1 MSAAFFKRFARA
13 LPLGV
18 LLALGTAAQAQVSP
32 GDAGMAAPVR
42 GNATAFLEMEVDDRD
57 PYVQQSVGVV
67 VRLYYAS
74 QLLSGELGLDAP
86 DGASLQRVG
95 QDRSLVREV
104 NGRRYNLVERR
115 YLLIPERSGPLL
127 LPGARFEGR
136 AAGGFFDEMF
146 GGGNGRL
153 RASAPDQPL
162 QVQPQPA
169 SAPQPWLPLHDL
181 RLRYTA
187 APARAR
193 AGEAVTVVVEAV
205 AEGATRAQFPEL
217 PEIDAGADAQVF
229 AEPAQYDES
238 FNGSTPQLKLTR
250 RYAIV
255 PRQPG
260 TLVVPGLRMPWW
272 DVRSGQAQTATLPDL
287 TLNVGQGSSA
297 SPVPPLPQ
305 DTREALPGGE
315 ADTAASSWP
324 APAPARPWGW
334 IAAAGGF
341 ALLWVL
347 TLVWGWRRRRTP
359 LAGTTGPAPAAG
371 TLQTPTLAQL
381 RQQLDTGSLDEV
393 IATLAG
399 MGGLRGLEDVL
410 AALAEPDQRL
420 ALQAMQAA
428 RWSRDGGGVAAA
440 RQVLRRAFHDGPHWR
455 QVASAD
461 HTGLAPLYPP
471 GR

>member
-1 MSAAFFKRFARA
+1 MSALFKRLACA

-18 LLALGTAAQAQVSP
+18 LLALGTPAQAQISP
-32 GDAGMAAPVR
+32 GEASTVSPVR
-42 GNATAFLEMEVDDRD
+42 GNATAFLEMEVDDRN

-153 RASAPDQPL
+153 RATAPDQPL
-162 QVQPQPA
+162 QVQPQPSA
-169 SAPQPWLPLHDL
+169 APQPWLPLHDL

-205 AEGATRAQFPEL
+205 ADGATRAQFPEL

-260 TLVVPGLRMPWW
+260 TLVVPGWRMPWW
-272 DVRSGQAQTATLPDL
+272 DVRSAQAQTATLPDL
-287 TLNVGQGSSA
+287 TLHVGQGSSA
-297 SPVPPLPQ
+297 APVTPPPQ
-305 DTREALPGGE
+305 DTREALPE
-315 ADTAASSWP
+315 AETGTASP
-324 APAPARPWGW
+324 ALPAVAPARPWGW

-341 ALLWVL
+341 ALLWLL
-347 TLVWGWRRRRTP
+347 TLAWAWRRRRQP
-359 LAGTTGPAPAAG
+359 LPSVTAPAAG
-371 TLQTPTLAQL
+371 TRRAPTLAQL

-393 IATLAG
+393 MATLAG
-399 MGGLRGLEDVL
+399 MGGLRGQGDVL
-410 AALAEPDQRL
+410 AALAEPAQRQ
-420 ALQAMQAA
+420 ALLAMQAA
-428 RWSRDGGGVAAA
+428 RWSRNGGGVAAA
-440 RQVLRRAFHDGPHWR
+440 RQTLRRAFHDGPHWR
-455 QVASAD
+455 QLASTD

>member
-1 MSAAFFKRFARA
+1 MSTLFKRLACA
-13 LPLGV
+13 VPLGV
-18 LLALGTAAQAQVSP
+18 LLALGTPAHAQLPP
-32 GDAGMAAPVR
+32 GEAGMAPPVR

-86 DGASLQRVG
+86 DGASMQRVG
-95 QDRSLVREV
+95 QDRSLVREI

-127 LPGARFEGR
+127 LPGAHFEGR

-153 RASAPDQPL
+153 RATAPDQPL

-169 SAPQPWLPLHDL
+169 AAPQPWLPLHDL

-187 APARAR
+187 APTRAR

-272 DVRSGQAQTATLPDL
+272 DVRNAQAQTATLPDL

-297 SPVPPLPQ
+297 PGMPPPQ
-305 DTREALPGGE
+305 DTREALPDGE
-315 ADTAASSWP
+315 TGTVSPALPAAE
-324 APAPARPWGW
+324 PARPWGW

-341 ALLWVL
+341 ALLWLL
-347 TLVWGWRRRRTP
+347 TLAWAWRRRRPQP
-359 LAGTTGPAPAAG
+359 LAGPAEPALAARRS
-371 TLQTPTLAQL
+371 PTLAHL
-381 RQQLDTGSLDEV
+381 RHQLDTGSLDDV
-393 IATLAG
+393 VATLAR
-399 MGGLRGLEDVL
+399 MGGLRGLDDVL
-410 AALAEPDQRL
+410 AALADADQRQ
-420 ALQAMQAA
+420 ALQAMQVA
-428 RWSRDGGGVAAA
+428 RWSRNGGGVAAA
-440 RQVLRRAFHDGPHWR
+440 RQALRRAFHDGPHWR
-455 QVASAD
+455 QVASTD
-461 HTGLAPLYPP
+461 QTGLAPLYPP

>member
-1 MSAAFFKRFARA
+1 MSALFKRLACA
-13 LPLGV
+13 VPLGV
-18 LLALGTAAQAQVSP
+18 LLALCAPVQAQMPPVDSSTAP
-32 GDAGMAAPVR
+32 PVR

-86 DGASLQRVG
+86 DGASMQRVG

-153 RASAPDQPL
+153 RATAPDQPL

-169 SAPQPWLPLHDL
+169 AAPQPWLPLHDL

-187 APARAR
+187 APTRAR

-205 AEGATRAQFPEL
+205 ADGATRAQFPEL

-272 DVRSGQAQTATLPDL
+272 DVRNAQAQTATLPDL

-297 SPVPPLPQ
+297 APATPPPQ
-305 DTREALPGGE
+305 DTREALPDGE
-315 ADTAASSWP
+315 SGTGSPALPAA
-324 APAPARPWGW
+324 APARPWGW

-341 ALLWVL
+341 ALLWLL
-347 TLVWGWRRRRTP
+347 TLAWGWRRRRQPVASATTP
-359 LAGTTGPAPAAG
+359 PAGTRRA
-371 TLQTPTLAQL
+371 PTLAQL
-381 RQQLDTGSLDEV
+381 RQHLDTGSLDEV

-399 MGGLRGLEDVL
+399 MGGLRGLDDVL
-410 AALAEPDQRL
+410 AALAEPDQRQ

-428 RWSRDGGGVAAA
+428 RWSRDGGGVAVA
-440 RQVLRRAFHDGPHWR
+440 RQALRRAFHDGPHWR
-455 QVASAD
+455 HVASTD
-461 HTGLAPLYPP
+461 HTRLAPLYPP

>member
-1 MSAAFFKRFARA
+1 MSALFKRLACVV
-13 LPLGV
+13 PLGV
-18 LLALGTAAQAQVSP
+18 VLAFGAPAQAQMPP
-32 GDAGMAAPVR
+32 GEPSMAAPVR
-42 GNATAFLEMEVDDRD
+42 GNATAFLEMEVDDRE

-153 RASAPDQPL
+153 RATAPDQPL

-169 SAPQPWLPLHDL
+169 AAPQPWLPLHGL

-193 AGEAVTVVVEAV
+193 AGEAVSVVVEAV
-205 AEGATRAQFPEL
+205 ADGATRAQFPEL

-238 FNGSTPQLKLTR
+238 FDGSTPQLKLTR

-255 PRQPG
+255 PRRPG

-287 TLNVGQGSSA
+287 TLNVGQGRSA
-297 SPVPPLPQ
+297 APVTPPPQ
-305 DTREALPGGE
+305 DTREALPDGE
-315 ADTAASSWP
+315 AGTTSPALPAA
-324 APAPARPWGW
+324 APTRPWGW
-334 IAAAGGF
+334 IVAAVGF
-341 ALLWVL
+341 ALLWLL
-347 TLVWGWRRRRTP
+347 TLAWGWRRRRQPQP
-359 LAGTTGPAPAAG
+359 LAGPAAPALAARRP
-371 TLQTPTLAQL
+371 PTLAQL

-399 MGGLRGLEDVL
+399 MGGLRGLDEVL
-410 AALAEPDQRL
+410 AALADPDQRQ

-428 RWSRDGGGVAAA
+428 RWSRGGGGVAMA
-440 RQVLRRAFHDGPHWR
+440 RQTLRRAFHDGPHWR
-455 QVASAD
+455 QVASSGD
-461 HTGLAPLYPP
+461 TGLAPLYPP

>member
-1 MSAAFFKRFARA
+1 MSALFKRLACA
-13 LPLGV
+13 LPLAV
-18 LLALGTAAQAQVSP
+18 LLALGIPAHAQVSP
-32 GDAGMAAPVR
+32 GEASMAPPVR

-86 DGASLQRVG
+86 EGASLQRVG

-153 RASAPDQPL
+153 RATAPDQPL

-169 SAPQPWLPLHDL
+169 TAPQPWLPLHDL

-187 APARAR
+187 APARGR

-205 AEGATRAQFPEL
+205 ADGATRAQFPEL
-217 PEIDAGADAQVF
+217 PELDAGADAQVF
-229 AEPAQYDES
+229 AEPAQFDES

-260 TLVVPGLRMPWW
+260 TLVVPGLRIPWW
-272 DVRSGQAQTATLPDL
+272 DVRNAQAQTATLPDL
-287 TLNVGQGSSA
+287 TLDVGQGSSA
-297 SPVPPLPQ
+297 APAIPPPQ
-305 DTREALPGGE
+305 DTREALPDGE
-315 ADTAASSWP
+315 TGTVPPALPTAAP
-324 APAPARPWGW
+324 AQPWGW

-347 TLVWGWRRRRTP
+347 TLAWGWRRRRQP
-359 LAGTTGPAPAAG
+359 VASADDAADPRRS
-371 TLQTPTLAQL
+371 PTLAQL
-381 RQQLDTGSLDEV
+381 RQQLDTGSLDDV
-393 IATLAG
+393 IATLAR
-399 MGGLRGLEDVL
+399 MGGLRGLDDVL
-410 AALAEPDQRL
+410 AALAEPDQRQ

-428 RWSRDGGGVAAA
+428 RWSRNGGGVAAA
-440 RQVLRRAFHDGPHWR
+440 RQNLRRAFHDGPHWR
-455 QVASAD
+455 QVASTD

>member
-1 MSAAFFKRFARA
+1 MSALFKRLACA
-13 LPLGV
+13 VPLGV
-18 LLALGTAAQAQVSP
+18 LLALGVPAHAQTPPVDSSTAP
-32 GDAGMAAPVR
+32 PVR

-86 DGASLQRVG
+86 DGASMQRVG

-153 RASAPDQPL
+153 RATAPDQSL
-162 QVQPQPA
+162 QVQPQPVE
-169 SAPQPWLPLHDL
+169 APQPWLPLHDL

-187 APARAR
+187 APTRAR
-193 AGEAVTVVVEAV
+193 AGEAVTVMVEAV
-205 AEGATRAQFPEL
+205 ADGATRAQFPEL

-272 DVRSGQAQTATLPDL
+272 DVRNAQAQTATLPDL
-287 TLNVGQGSSA
+287 TLTVGQGSSA
-297 SPVPPLPQ
+297 APVTPPPQ

-315 ADTAASSWP
+315 SGTVAPALPAA
-324 APAPARPWGW
+324 APARPWGW

-341 ALLWVL
+341 ALLWLL
-347 TLVWGWRRRRTP
+347 TLAWGWRRRRQPVDGTP
-359 LAGTTGPAPAAG
+359 LGAAG
-371 TLQTPTLAQL
+371 ARRSPTLAEL
-381 RQQLDTGSLDEV
+381 RQLLDTGSLDEV

-399 MGGLRGLEDVL
+399 MGGLRGLDDVL
-410 AALAEPDQRL
+410 AALAEPDQRQ

-428 RWSRDGGGVAAA
+428 RWSRSGGGVAVA
-440 RQVLRRAFHDGPHWR
+440 RQALRRAFHDGPHWR
-455 QVASAD
+455 QVASTD